1 MAHAAIAFM
10 LAPFTLL
17 GGLLAPVLA
26 IGPVWGAVIGVRL
39 WRRAPGVIAQLRR
52 TDAVFLIIDAVMI
65 WYGAWMLRAAE
76 ASAKRGG
83 GCSAAWASS
92 RSALAAAS
100 RCSP

>member
-1 MAHAAIAFM
+1 M

-17 GGLLAPVLA
+17 GGLMAPVLA